1 MCAIFKA
8 QFIQVFL
15 TVLSQKTVVSRVFA
29 WLLATDSS
37 SAKQAFFTSMKMEVW
52 RRLKCLTN
60 QGLFCHFY
68 CNVSVSLNR
77 SCRSHFVCRPTSR
90 DNLLSFINRVS
101 LQSRLGTSPRRYR
114 TSSFVSSF
122 FYLTKGFFF
131 LPSATCISQ
140 LGRTVQGG
148 KWRRWLYHSITS
160 RDLRSLALLG
170 VSRSFTEIR
179 HLARPSGPNR
189 YSICWGSWDCT
200 DRPTSKTSVGCKI

>member
-29 WLLATDSS
+29 WLLATDSC
-37 SAKQAFFTSMKMEVW
+37 SAKQAFFTSMKMKVW

-122 FYLTKGFFF
+122 FYLTKGFFLF
-131 LPSATCISQ
+131 LSSFSNLHLLAWQNCARRRVAKMVVPQYHQPRSPSSCTLWSLPQ
-140 LGRTVQGG
+140 L
-148 KWRRWLYHSITS
+148 H
-160 RDLRSLALLG
+160 
-170 VSRSFTEIR
+170 
-179 HLARPSGPNR
+179 
-189 YSICWGSWDCT
+189 
-200 DRPTSKTSVGCKI
+200 